1 MGPAIG
7 GILLA
12 VTNVGTV
19 FLINAATFAAVIA
32 VLAAWHSTRAPDALP
47 REHVGEAVRAGGR
60 YVAASPALRVILLR
74 AALFIFFASAIWA
87 LLPLVAQSELHLGS
101 GGYGLLLGSVGIGAV
116 GGAVLLPR
124 LRARLSPDAM
134 LATGSVGLAVVTLLL
149 AYAHVTAVAAAVLVL
164 GGACWILALST
175 LNSLYQLSLP
185 QWIKARGMSF
195 YLWCFRAAAPSAA
208 PSWASRPRM
217 WDCRRPWP

>member
-12 VTNVGTV
+12 VTNAGTV
-19 FLINAATFAAVIA
+19 FLINAATSAAVIA

-47 REHVGEAVRAGGR
+47 REHAGEAVRAGGR
-60 YVAASPALRVILLR
+60 YVAASPALCMILRR

-124 LRARLSPDAM
+124 LIRGAYLTNGVSG
-134 LATGSVGLAVVTLLL
+134 GSSGFGGRQPVTEGDGDGVV
-149 AYAHVTAVAAAVLVL
+149 
-164 GGACWILALST
+164 
-175 LNSLYQLSLP
+175 
-185 QWIKARGMSF
+185 
-195 YLWCFRAAAPSAA
+195 
-208 PSWASRPRM
+208 
-217 WDCRRPWP
+217 

>member
-1 MGPAIG
+1 VGPAIG

-12 VTNVGTV
+12 VTNAGTV

-47 REHVGEAVRAGGR
+47 RERVGETVRAGGR
-60 YVAASPALRVILLR
+60 HVAASPALRVILLR

-116 GGAVLLPR
+116 LLPR
-124 LRARLSPDAM
+124 LIRGAYLTNGVSGGSSSRFRPP
-134 LATGSVGLAVVTLLL
+134 ATG
-149 AYAHVTAVAAAVLVL
+149 H
-164 GGACWILALST
+164 
-175 LNSLYQLSLP
+175 
-185 QWIKARGMSF
+185 
-195 YLWCFRAAAPSAA
+195 
-208 PSWASRPRM
+208 
-217 WDCRRPWP
+217 RR